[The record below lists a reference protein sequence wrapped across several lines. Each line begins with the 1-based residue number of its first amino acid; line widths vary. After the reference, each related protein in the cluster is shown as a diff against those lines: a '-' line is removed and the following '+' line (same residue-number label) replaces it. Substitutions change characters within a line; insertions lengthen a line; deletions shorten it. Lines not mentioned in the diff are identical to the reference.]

1 MMNETVSTIMKTNLH
16 TVTSTDSLDVV
27 YNLMKQHKI
36 HHIPVVDKGKLV
48 GIITT
53 YDLLKSNNKHD
64 DFLKVKAK
72 DIMTT
77 KVATLEPASKVGTAA
92 EVFLEH
98 RFHGLPVVNPEHEIV
113 GMVTTHD
120 VLRYEFRKEY
130 PHNPW

>member
-1 MMNETVSTIMKTNLH
+1 MNETVSTIMKTDVH
-16 TVTSTDSLDVV
+16 TAASSDSLEDV
-27 YNLMKQHKI
+27 YKIMRQHKI
-36 HHIPVVDKGKLV
+36 HHVPIVDKGKLV

-53 YDLLKSNNKHD
+53 YDLLKSNYKHD
-64 DFLKVKAK
+64 EFSTVKAK

-77 KVATLEPASKVGTAA
+77 KVATLEPVSKVGTAA

-98 RFHGLPVVNPEHEIV
+98 RFHGLPIVNQDREIV

-120 VLRYEFRKEY
+120 VLNYEFRKEY